1 MKSKKEFEEALQD
14 IKREV
19 ISNMQQLRD
28 LKKMFEYELKRK
40 RRSRLIS
47 GNLNNSSASPA
58 RGARSRARKHKKD

>member
-1 MKSKKEFEEALQD
+1 MTMKSKKEFEEALQD

-58 RGARSRARKHKKD
+58 RRGRKQKKE